1 MTDWPGVVALTEGE
15 PQQLEA
21 RGQAHPVRRAVQAGR
36 HIVYSAQFSAA
47 MAAFLFAL
55 SAIIV
60 RGIREDV
67 PPIGLSFWR
76 TLLGFL
82 IILPI
87 FMRPVRLQ
95 TDLLLRHW
103 RILSLLAFLLVI
115 AGNAL
120 LYLSLQFTVV
130 INVVVLNSVEP
141 VLILAAA
148 WLVFRDRVTYR
159 QTFGIALSLFGVLF
173 LISSGDVTNL
183 AELELNQGDLL
194 VLLAYLSWAFY
205 AVLLRLLPAE
215 LDSRVLIVALLGVG
229 SLFGLPLFLIEH
241 FAFRPTTLGWVS
253 ILSIVVL
260 ALTNS
265 VAAVFL
271 WNRSVK
277 LMGPGRAGPY
287 MHLIPAYGVVMAIAV
302 LDETFHLYHVIGIC
316 LIGIGIYY
324 STILRHKTEAS

>member
-1 MTDWPGVVALTEGE
+1 M
-15 PQQLEA
+15 EA

-95 TDLLLRHW
+95 VDLLLRHW

-148 WLVFRDRVTYR
+148 WFVFRDRVTYR
-159 QTFGIALSLFGVLF
+159 QTFGIA
-173 LISSGDVTNL
+173 
-183 AELELNQGDLL
+183 
-194 VLLAYLSWAFY
+194 
-205 AVLLRLLPAE
+205 
-215 LDSRVLIVALLGVG
+215 
-229 SLFGLPLFLIEH
+229 
-241 FAFRPTTLGWVS
+241 
-253 ILSIVVL
+253 
-260 ALTNS
+260 
-265 VAAVFL
+265 
-271 WNRSVK
+271 
-277 LMGPGRAGPY
+277 
-287 MHLIPAYGVVMAIAV
+287 
-302 LDETFHLYHVIGIC
+302 
-316 LIGIGIYY
+316 
-324 STILRHKTEAS
+324 